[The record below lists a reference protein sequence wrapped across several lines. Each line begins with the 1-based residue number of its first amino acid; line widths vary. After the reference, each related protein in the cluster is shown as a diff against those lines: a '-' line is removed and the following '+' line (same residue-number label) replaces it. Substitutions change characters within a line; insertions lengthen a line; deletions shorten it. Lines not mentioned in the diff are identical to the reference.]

1 MLHAPPSPACEQASS
16 NPKYAHA
23 KQALQLSQLEMTSM
37 SNIDASGKASAIL
50 P

>member
-1 MLHAPPSPACEQASS
+1 MLHAPPSPACEQASN

-23 KQALQLSQLEMTSM
+23 KQALQLSQLKITIM
-37 SNIDASGKASAIL
+37 SDTDASGKASATL